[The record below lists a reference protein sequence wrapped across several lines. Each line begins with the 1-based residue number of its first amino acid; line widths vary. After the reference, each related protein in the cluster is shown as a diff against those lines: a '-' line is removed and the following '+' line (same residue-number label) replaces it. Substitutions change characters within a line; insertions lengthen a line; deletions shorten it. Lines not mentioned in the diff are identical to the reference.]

1 MTFIII
7 KISGVGLLEK
17 SLKNKKP
24 GYREYVE
31 KTSAF
36 IPWFPKSKS

>member
-24 GYREYVE
+24 GYAEYVE

-36 IPWFPKSKS
+36 IPWFPKEK